1 MFVVAVGLP
10 GRLWAFGGHMDRN
23 ATVTIDGT
31 AYKMA
36 LLGRDADAVAVPGG
50 IMLYLAT
57 ADLRDGGGKVHADGK
72 VGQLTSV
79 ADSGGFRAVAGVEGK
94 VSVLYW
100 EPRRAEAV
108 AEGTV
113 SAKSQPA
120 GASIRGRK

>member
-1 MFVVAVGLP
+1 
-10 GRLWAFGGHMDRN
+10 MDRN

-36 LLGRDADAVAVPGG
+36 LLGKDADAVAVPGG
-50 IMLYLAT
+50 IVLYLAT
-57 ADLRDGGGKVHADGK
+57 ETLRDGGGKVHADGK

-100 EPRRAEAV
+100 EPRRAPVAV
-108 AEGTV
+108 EGTV
-113 SAKSQPA
+113 AAKAQPA
-120 GASIRGRK
+120 GASIKGRK